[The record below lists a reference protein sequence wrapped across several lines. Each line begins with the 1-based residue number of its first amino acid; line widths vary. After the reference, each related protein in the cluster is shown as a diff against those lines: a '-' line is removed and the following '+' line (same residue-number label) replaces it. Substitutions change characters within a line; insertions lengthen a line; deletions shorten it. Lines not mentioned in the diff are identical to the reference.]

1 MFFSPTSFCTTGTFA
16 TDLDVQMYL
25 LLITRPSANVMVRS
39 GRKNVT
45 GSGVRQ
51 REDHSRL
58 QVYSNQDL
66 FHSRIFSAHPKY
78 SLACIGNSVA

>member
-51 REDHSRL
+51 RGPQQITGVQQSGFIS
-58 QVYSNQDL
+58 QQN
-66 FHSRIFSAHPKY
+66 FFSTPKI
-78 SLACIGNSVA
+78 LTGLHR